1 MDGVTVGGRRILVE
15 MVRGGEPTVRVP
27 VALVRY
33 TLGEE
38 KPVRG
43 RKKKN
48 QRGTSGERKER
59 GTKGGGG
66 RSTDKKQHNPSDN
79 GELLRAAKRGFVT
92 LTSTAFRRGRSS
104 STTACL
110 HRSSCDERNVSQ
122 IVHCKAS
129 GGRRLDHLIVDLS
142 TLREKLL
149 DGE

>member
-79 GELLRAAKRGFVT
+79 GELLRAA
-92 LTSTAFRRGRSS
+92 
-104 STTACL
+104 CL
-110 HRSSCDERNVSQ
+110 HRSSCDERNVPQ

-129 GGRRLDHLIVDLS
+129 G
-142 TLREKLL
+142 
-149 DGE
+149 